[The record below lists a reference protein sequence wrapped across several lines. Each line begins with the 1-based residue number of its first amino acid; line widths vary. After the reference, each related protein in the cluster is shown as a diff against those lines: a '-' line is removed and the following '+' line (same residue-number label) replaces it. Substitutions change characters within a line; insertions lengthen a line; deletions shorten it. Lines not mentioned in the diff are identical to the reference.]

1 MQFKRPSVNVPI
13 EILIEELKL
22 DQTLSSEHPLSAVV
36 FDVLFAFMYELRIQ
50 DFSELED
57 LSVQTIV

>member
-13 EILIEELKL
+13 ETLIEELKL
-22 DQTLSSEHPLSAVV
+22 DQTLSSKHQLSAVV